1 MKATVY
7 KGKFDVA
14 SARRSFAQKFG
25 RRYGLKL
32 LDLQKWHDKNMGN
45 LGLASFLF
53 GERMSMEEFYIV
65 CQKVAEWMGGELYG
79 TVNIDFFGSVPSA
92 DIMVEYDNGG
102 SLGKNCTGSIRGRRP
117 AA

>member
-32 LDLQKWHDKNMGN
+32 LDFQKWHDKNQGT
-45 LGLASFLF
+45 LGQASFLF
-53 GERMSMEEFYIV
+53 GGHMSMEEFRIV

-79 TVNIDFFGSVPSA
+79 TVNIDFFGTVPSA
-92 DIMVEYDNGG
+92 DIMVEYDN
-102 SLGKNCTGSIRGRRP
+102 R
-117 AA
+117 